1 MAGTRRRDVVIRGC
15 CVPSVSV
22 VCRGVLFFASWHCL
36 GSWVSSQPRGAE
48 WENGFVVFCRELVL
62 RQYVWRW
69 LSSLHLAQATILATR
84 LAPCFFCRTTEGS
97 FGSLGRCSNKLV
109 ESPVM
114 WCVAIFRVRN
124 FVSVHV
130 CLFSNFTR
138 YVKSAGLWSGQQL
151 HSVSRSDSL

>member
-1 MAGTRRRDVVIRGC
+1 MDVAFLRLLLSAGESFSLPLGTVWDHGFL
-15 CVPSVSV
+15 PSREVLSGRTVSWCSV
-22 VCRGVLFFASWHCL
+22 ASWFSANMFGAGCL
-36 GSWVSSQPRGAE
+36 PCISLKQQFSRPVQ
-48 WENGFVVFCRELVL
+48 L
-62 RQYVWRW
+62 RV
-69 LSSLHLAQATILATR
+69 
-84 LAPCFFCRTTEGS
+84 FFCRTTEGS

>member
-1 MAGTRRRDVVIRGC
+1 MGERF
-15 CVPSVSV
+15 
-22 VCRGVLFFASWHCL
+22 RGVLSRVGSPPICLALAGFLASRSSNNSRDPFGSVFF
-36 GSWVSSQPRGAE
+36 
-48 WENGFVVFCRELVL
+48 
-62 RQYVWRW
+62 
-69 LSSLHLAQATILATR
+69 LSDTSL
-84 LAPCFFCRTTEGS
+84 
-97 FGSLGRCSNKLV
+97 GSLGRCSNKFV

-114 WCVAIFRVRN
+114 WCFAIFRVRN

>member
-1 MAGTRRRDVVIRGC
+1 MDVAFLRFLLSAGESFSL
-15 CVPSVSV
+15 P
-22 VCRGVLFFASWHCL
+22 L
-36 GSWVSSQPRGAE
+36 GIVWDHGFLLMPRGAE
-48 WENGFVVFCRELVL
+48 WENGFVLFCRELVL

-151 HSVSRSDSL
+151 LSVSRSDSL